1 VHLAWL
7 SRIICASM
15 TLAISTHCLAGSL
28 SSYRV
33 AVELKADSAASDLDY
48 ETVKASPMPDACR
61 EKVTDPSMM
70 ICTTSMGKTG
80 KLSYALSLQQE
91 FKRTGWGYFSGDFG
105 GSLFLLDAKASE
117 QTSKTNAETQTQYSI
132 IPQPLQKARIHLYGA
147 NAKAFIQ
154 FGITPPT
161 IIPDFLISLGLGYHF
176 STGNLKID
184 DMREKLQIAA
194 GIGYVQYEVV
204 WWRFADGSLS
214 SYLSQEFGANYRL
227 KGEFGPY
234 RDLHLKPSL
243 ASFGLLKLVLPFK
256 TN

>member
-1 VHLAWL
+1 MHRVSLIRVLFLAL
-7 SRIICASM
+7 ALVMASP
-15 TLAISTHCLAGSL
+15 CVAGSL

-33 AVELKADSAASDLDY
+33 ALELKADSAASDLDY
-48 ETVKASPMPDACR
+48 ETPKTLPMPDACR
-61 EKVTDPSMM
+61 EKITDPTLM
-70 ICTTSMGKTG
+70 ICTAAMGKTG

-91 FKRTGWGYFSGDFG
+91 FRRTGLWYFSGDFG

-117 QTSKTNAETQTQYSI
+117 ESTQTNPETGESYAIVS
-132 IPQPLQKARIHLYGA
+132 QPIQKARIHLYGA
-147 NAKAFIQ
+147 NAKAYIQ
-154 FGITPPT
+154 FGITPAKYF
-161 IIPDFLISLGLGYHF
+161 PDFLLSLGLGGHF

-184 DMREKLQIAA
+184 DQRQKLQIAA
-194 GIGYVQYEVV
+194 GIGYVQYEAV

-214 SYLSQEFGANYRL
+214 SYVSQEFGANYRL
-227 KGEFGPY
+227 KGEFGSY